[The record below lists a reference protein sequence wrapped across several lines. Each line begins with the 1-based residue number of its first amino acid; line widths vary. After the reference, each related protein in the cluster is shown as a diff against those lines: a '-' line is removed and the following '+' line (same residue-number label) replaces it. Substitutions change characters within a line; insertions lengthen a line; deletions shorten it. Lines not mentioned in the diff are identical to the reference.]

1 MVIVTVLF
9 FSSFVRRPSKIH
21 DPPASNDVHTE
32 GPTVGDVGGR
42 KALCAQ
48 VRKSPSGRQIM
59 RSCEGDSVR
68 GGGGCARDVGE
79 ASHPATRL
87 CTERGWC
94 FLSYACRDNQDPP
107 NLSGRRNRTQAC
119 APPRAGLCCDRE
131 PVQLG
136 GAPTQ
141 PAAGG
146 WSSCLVSAKLNAAG
160 WVRT

>member
-1 MVIVTVLF
+1 MVIVTVPF
-9 FSSFVRRPSKIH
+9 FSFFVRRPSFVH
-21 DPPASNDVHTE
+21 NPTSNCVHTK
-32 GPTVGDVGGR
+32 GPTLGDVGGGR
-42 KALCAQ
+42 GSARNCA
-48 VRKSPSGRQIM
+48 SGRQIM

-119 APPRAGLCCDRE
+119 APPQAGLCCDKE